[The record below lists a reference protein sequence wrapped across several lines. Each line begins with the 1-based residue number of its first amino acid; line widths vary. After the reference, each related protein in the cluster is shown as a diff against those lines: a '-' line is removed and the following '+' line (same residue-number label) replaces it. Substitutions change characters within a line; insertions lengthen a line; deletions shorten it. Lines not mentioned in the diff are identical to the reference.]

1 MGTDRPLERKTILI
15 TRERQQQL
23 PLAQKVRARGGIP
36 LAFPCLELE
45 PKLDNIQKAI
55 AKLRKGDHVIFT
67 SSNGVH
73 CFSRA
78 CDRLPSEVLADMH
91 VCAVGSQTAKAL
103 AEIGIE
109 CAIVG
114 DPPSQK
120 GLIRA
125 FEQTGMPRRAFFFRA
140 EKGSDQLIRF
150 LREHGCETHLIVAY
164 RMRCPASD
172 AGPIVDMIKRGEID
186 AVLLGSALTVHHYAH
201 RIGNPELAS
210 RPVLA
215 VISEQA
221 AEQAK
226 RDGLRVQVV
235 AKTASFDAMLDA
247 LEDHFAQQERK
258 DHGTA

>member
-1 MGTDRPLERKTILI
+1 MSVDRPLERKTILI

-23 PLAQKVRARGGIP
+23 AVAKKVRARGGIP

-45 PKLDNIQKAI
+45 PKLDNIKKAI
-55 AKLRKGDHVIFT
+55 ATLRQGDHVIFT

-78 CDRLPSEVLADMH
+78 CERLPAEVLEGMH

-103 AEIGIE
+103 REIGIE
-109 CAIVG
+109 SSIVG

-120 GLIRA
+120 GLIHA
-125 FEQTGMPRRAFFFRA
+125 FEQAGIPHRAFFFRA
-140 EKGSDQLIRF
+140 EKGSDQLVRF
-150 LREHGCETHLIVAY
+150 LREHGCETHLVVAY
-164 RMRCPASD
+164 RMRCPTSD
-172 AGPIVDMIKRGEID
+172 ASHIVEMIKRGEID

-201 RIGNPELAS
+201 RIGHPELAS
-210 RPVLA
+210 RPVLV

-226 RDGLRVQVV
+226 RDGLHVQVV

-247 LEDHFAQQERK
+247 LEHYFAQQERE
-258 DHGTA
+258 DHDTA